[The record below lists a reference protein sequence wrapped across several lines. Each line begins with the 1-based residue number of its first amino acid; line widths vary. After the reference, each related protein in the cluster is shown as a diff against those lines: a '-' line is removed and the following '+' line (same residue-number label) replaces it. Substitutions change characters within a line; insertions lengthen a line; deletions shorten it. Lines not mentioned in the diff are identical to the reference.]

1 MKKFLL
7 IVFGVIILCG
17 AAYFFCINNR
27 YVFTSSADP
36 GGDFKIGHV
45 NICGFTAVSADTKA
59 TARQML
65 QIADSRGV
73 DALFIQEFRHA
84 WNFSERDFIAMAR
97 KYYPYVSIEDECAVL
112 SRFPIISHER
122 KMFTDRS
129 DKYSSVLIDVNG
141 RQVRVFAPHLRT
153 TGLNYFGYGRDM
165 SNTNNTSRARGL
177 YRENKKIRVAQAESL
192 RDAINYSVTPVIVA
206 GDFNSLPWSK
216 VMRKIQRFYLKDSFL
231 KKGHGKGST
240 YRAMKDLARIDY
252 ILYDKNFDC
261 VDAEIL
267 PDELSDHRMITASF
281 RFK

>member
-1 MKKFLL
+1 MKKFFM
-7 IVFGVIILCG
+7 IVFVVLICS
-17 AAYFFCINNR
+17 AVAYFFCINNR
-27 YVFTSSADP
+27 YLFTSGPEP
-36 GGDFKIGHV
+36 GGDLKIAHLNAG
-45 NICGFTAVSADTKA
+45 GFTAVSPDSRT
-59 TARQML
+59 TAQTML
-65 QIADSRGV
+65 VAADSHNV
-73 DALFIQEFRHA
+73 DAIFIQEYRPA
-84 WNFSERDFIAMAR
+84 WNFPERDFIAMAR

-122 KMFTDRS
+122 MMFTDRS

-141 RQVRVFAPHLRT
+141 HQVRVFAPHLRT

-165 SNTNNTSRARGL
+165 SNINNTSRARGL
-177 YRENKKIRVAQAESL
+177 YRENKKIRIVQAESL

-216 VMRKIQRFYLKDSFL
+216 VMRKIQKFTIKDSFL

-240 YRAMKDLARIDY
+240 YKSMKDMARIDY
-252 ILYDKNFDC
+252 ILYDRHFEC